1 MALEEVLKAHGRRSC
16 HLNSKDLQV
25 ENKLQCRQFILE
37 QIIKELYMY
46 NVVWSVMSIVDLPY
60 RCTQYVR
67 SHCPFS
73 TVCLSVR
80 SVNVYCPSA
89 SAITAPRQIPVRLFV
104 LAIEMLLLFYSESG
118 SHCNTGQKWNL
129 FSGQQLNL
137 TIKRK
142 RNLCMMSGTLESW
155 FTLLLS

>member
-1 MALEEVLKAHGRRSC
+1 MEGDRVIWILRTYKLKTNFSVGS
-16 HLNSKDLQV
+16 LYW
-25 ENKLQCRQFILE
+25 NKLSKNCIC
-37 QIIKELYMY
+37 IVKC
-46 NVVWSVMSIVDLPY
+46 VWSVMSIVDLPY